1 MCHDELCVCTHD
13 DDVVVVVGG
22 GGGWLLVV
30 GCCCFWLFV
39 VCLFVWLLLLLL
51 LLLLLCCCFCVVVL
65 AKLNLT
71 PGGLGLVALRLGPE
85 EMAAQVSYL
94 EGGKNPLQ
102 DIGLP
107 SEFRSSYS
115 SCSLEAKSFPWFR
128 KGRRVSQKA
137 KHEI

>member
-1 MCHDELCVCTHD
+1 MTFHD
-13 DDVVVVVGG
+13 DDNGDGDDDDDDDADDDDHDDVFLPS
-22 GGGWLLVV
+22 WI
-30 GCCCFWLFV
+30 WRQ
-39 VCLFVWLLLLLL
+39 
-51 LLLLLCCCFCVVVL
+51 
-65 AKLNLT
+65 A
-71 PGGLGLVALRLGPE
+71 GLGLVALRLGPE